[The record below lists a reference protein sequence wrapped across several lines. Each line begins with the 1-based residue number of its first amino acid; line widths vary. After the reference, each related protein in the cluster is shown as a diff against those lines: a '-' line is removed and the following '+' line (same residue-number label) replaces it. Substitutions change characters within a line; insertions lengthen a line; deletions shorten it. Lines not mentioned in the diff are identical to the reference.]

1 MATAVA
7 IKVPGLFQLTKR
19 GEQSWSCLPAV
30 YGSAV
35 AFKAMELSQNDL
47 ESLFKTFRLPLA
59 LVDDHSFIVEF
70 ADDMPV
76 ERLSKFGFRSSEQSY
91 AI

>member
-35 AFKAMELSQNDL
+35 TFKPMELSQNEL
-47 ESLFKTFRLPLA
+47 AALFKIFRLSLT
-59 LVDDHSFIVEF
+59 LVDDDSFIIEF

-91 AI
+91 AV